1 MRERGEPVETR
12 VQTDVGLL
20 VVRRVGPEE
29 GRPVVLWPG
38 LFFDGAQ
45 LAPLARELARE
56 GFRVAVVE
64 PPGMGG
70 STLLTGHV
78 RMEDCGRAL
87 LAVCEALGLPR
98 AVLGGTSWGG
108 ICAVHAAL
116 QAPGRVE
123 ALVLMNTPFA
133 GGGSAGF
140 MGLIP
145 RLAGTLPSGFMA
157 WGAAPSLLG
166 RTTLRTRPG
175 LKQVLAAGLRG
186 STRRSLRL
194 AAESVLWTRP
204 DLRPLLPRVVCPALV
219 LAGSEDAMYP
229 LSQSEQAA
237 ALLPAGR
244 LEVVEGTGHSSALE
258 APEHVRA
265 RVTSFLQGL
274 AEPDARVAA
283 SVSR

>member
-1 MRERGEPVETR
+1 MREQGEPVR
-12 VQTDVGLL
+12 TDVGTL
-20 VVRRVGPEE
+20 VVRQVGPEG
-29 GRPVVLWPG
+29 GRSVVLWPG

-45 LAPLARELARE
+45 LSSLALALVRE

-70 STLLTGHV
+70 STALTGRV

-87 LAVCEALGLPR
+87 LTVLEALGLQR
-98 AVLGGTSWGG
+98 AVLGGVSWGG
-108 ICAVHAAL
+108 ITSVHAAL
-116 QAPGRVE
+116 QTPERVE
-123 ALVLMNTPFA
+123 ALVLMNTPFT
-133 GGGSAGF
+133 GGHARGF

-145 RLAGTLPSGFMA
+145 RLAGTLPAAFMA

-166 RTTLRTRPG
+166 RTSLRTRPE
-175 LKQVLAAGLRG
+175 LKAALTAGLRG

-204 DLRPLLPRVVCPALV
+204 DLRPLLGRVACPTLV
-219 LAGSEDAMYP
+219 LAGDEDAMYP
-229 LSQSEQAA
+229 LAEAEQAA

-258 APEHVRA
+258 APERVRERVASFLRVLATSDSA
-265 RVTSFLQGL
+265 RVTS
-274 AEPDARVAA
+274 
-283 SVSR
+283 